1 MEPIQEFRKLQER
14 LVESEMRIL
23 LIIYYKKKLKL
34 QEDKKTNVNAKM
46 FTLTTEFSCTLIS
59 CKSFI
64 N

>member
-34 QEDKKTNVNAKM
+34 QEDKNKCECKNVYPDN
-46 FTLTTEFSCTLIS
+46 
-59 CKSFI
+59 
-64 N
+64 